1 MKNTIYWE
9 ALNEIKGVTP
19 LIFRRFLNYFEDPY
33 YVLYEAKENELLG
46 ALDGVRRA

>member
-1 MKNTIYWE
+1 MKSTIYWE

-19 LIFRRFLNYFEDPY
+19 LIFRRFLNYFEDPH

-46 ALDGVRRA
+46 ALE